1 VGSVALLDFGLL
13 GGGCRYIA
21 VLLRVSLYIRS
32 EGMVNGTARALN
44 SERFTLAKLLSKRPE
59 TMFRLRMGFGTLKD
73 TYPWYE
79 RDNTLNSLY

>member
-1 VGSVALLDFGLL
+1 
-13 GGGCRYIA
+13 
-21 VLLRVSLYIRS
+21 
-32 EGMVNGTARALN
+32 MVNGTARALN

-59 TMFRLRMGFGTLKD
+59 TMFRMGFGTLKD